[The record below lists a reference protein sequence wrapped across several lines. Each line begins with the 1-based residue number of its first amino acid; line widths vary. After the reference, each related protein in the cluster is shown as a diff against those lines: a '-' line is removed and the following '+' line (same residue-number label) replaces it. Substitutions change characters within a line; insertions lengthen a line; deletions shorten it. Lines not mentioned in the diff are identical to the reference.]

1 MKHTLALVMIVR
13 NEARCIQRCLDS
25 VRGLV
30 DQMVVLDTGS
40 TDATVSLAQMAGAEV
55 SHFSW
60 VDDFAAARNAA
71 LALSRC
77 DWNLV
82 LDADEALLQ
91 GPRTAQALLALRAS
105 TPDFVGRIAV
115 RSSFEGGP
123 DGAAQTT
130 DSWLSRVLPRGA
142 RFEGVV
148 HEQVAGVWPRRDLD
162 MIADHDG
169 YLPAQMQAKGGRNAR
184 LLEAALA
191 RQPDEPYLLYQLGKD
206 HEVHDRFEPALEAY
220 VPAWNALPPDAHREP
235 AWRHDLLLRLLY
247 VLQRCGRVE
256 DAIQLADLEMPHWPD
271 SPDFFFVLGDILL
284 THATAHP
291 ESAGDVMPMIEQA
304 WQRCLAIG
312 ENPLLEGA
320 VAGRGSHLARH
331 NLGLLQVLI
340 SVNEPS
346 LA

>member
-1 MKHTLALVMIVR
+1 MKHTLALVMIAR

-82 LDADEALLQ
+82 LDADETLLQ
-91 GPRTAQALLALRAS
+91 GPRTAQALLALRACE
-105 TPDFVGRIAV
+105 PDFVGRIAV
-115 RSSFEGGP
+115 RSSFDGGANAP
-123 DGAAQTT
+123 SQATS
-130 DSWLSRVLPRGA
+130 SWLSRVLPRGA

-148 HEQVAGVWPRRDLD
+148 HEQVAGTWPRRDLELT
-162 MIADHDG
+162 ADHDG
-169 YLPAQMQAKGGRNAR
+169 YQAAQMQSKGDRNAR
-184 LLEAALA
+184 LLQAALRA
-191 RQPDEPYLLYQLGKD
+191 QPDDAYLLYQLGKD

-220 VPAWNALPPDAHREP
+220 VQAWNALPPDAHRDP
-235 AWRHDLLLRLLY
+235 AWRHDLLLRLLF
-247 VLQRCGRVE
+247 VLPRCGRVE
-256 DAIQLADLEMPHWPD
+256 DAIQLADIEMPHWQD

-291 ESAGDVMPMIEQA
+291 ESAADVLPMIEQA
-304 WQRCLAIG
+304 WQHCLAIG
-312 ENPLLEGA
+312 ENPSLEGA

-331 NLGLLQVLI
+331 NLGLVQVLI